1 MSMQVVFKMITRV
14 ANNQNVTESKNNSIN
29 NRIDRAIEFGKILEK
44 KIQSSSGLKISAH
57 AADRL
62 KERNINLSEIDMSNL
77 RTAVEKV
84 RDKGGRDALII
95 YNDTA
100 YVTSVKNNTIITAID
115 SKSLKENVFTNID
128 SAVII

>member
-1 MSMQVVFKMITRV
+1 MITRV
-14 ANNQNVTESKNNSIN
+14 ANNQNIVESKNNSIN

-44 KIQSSSGLKISAH
+44 KIQSNSDLKISAH

-62 KERNINLSEIDMSNL
+62 KERNINLNEIDMSNL

-100 YVTSVKNNTIITAID
+100 YVTSVKNNTIITAVD